1 MDKLSL
7 KLIIYLKIINMESEK
22 DKEIKLLKEE
32 IKELK
37 EQLSKYT
44 NPERTKKYQSR
55 NKEKIQEY
63 QKEYQKKYYEKKKKD
78 IQKNE
83 N

>member
-22 DKEIKLLKEE
+22 DKEIKVLKEE
-32 IKELK
+32 IIQLK

-44 NPERTKKYQSR
+44 NPERNKKYQER
-55 NKEKIQEY
+55 NKDKIQEY
-63 QKEYQKKYYEKKKKD
+63 RKENYKKYYERKKLE
-78 IQKNE
+78 KNE
-83 N
+83 I